1 MDGRDNGPAMTIF
14 GRPAGVAAKGGVYLL
29 HLPAHRQWAH
39 AIALG
44 CPAAR
49 AYASEGWHSNRN
61 SFVVLRRAAV
71 TSRPRCHGS
80 NLLNWI
86 FWAAPLL
93 VAISGLALLSSGVG
107 HLLRGRAVRAS
118 GHLVFG
124 APLAVIGFVAG
135 LLGLNAQTYARL
147 THEGPVAQVSVRSL
161 DPASA
166 RFLVTMRRLDGTGRT
181 QTCELQGDEW
191 VLSGRVQKWKP
202 WANLLGLDATY
213 TLEQL
218 SNMYFSAARG
228 NGKPITACDIAD
240 VAPRIDQYLPPSWL
254 AWLAA
259 RSFAVDRHFGS
270 ANYMPLADAAVY
282 RVVIT
287 QSGFN
292 AEPVNQPARAA
303 NEARR

>member
-1 MDGRDNGPAMTIF
+1 M
-14 GRPAGVAAKGGVYLL
+14 
-29 HLPAHRQWAH
+29 
-39 AIALG
+39 
-44 CPAAR
+44 
-49 AYASEGWHSNRN
+49 
-61 SFVVLRRAAV
+61 
-71 TSRPRCHGS
+71 
-80 NLLNWI
+80 NWI
-86 FWAAPLL
+86 FWVVPLM
-93 VAISGLALLSSGVG
+93 VAVSGLVLLTSGFG
-107 HLLRGRAVRAS
+107 HLLRGRTVRAS
-118 GHLVFG
+118 GHMLFG
-124 APLAVIGFVAG
+124 TPLAVIGFAVG

-147 THEGPVAQVSVRSL
+147 THERPVAEVSVRSL

-166 RFLVTMRRLDGTGRT
+166 RYLVTIRRLDGTNRV

-218 SNMYFSAARG
+218 SNMYFTAARA

-240 VAPRIDQYLPPSWL
+240 VAPRIDQYVPHAWL

-259 RSFAVDRHFGS
+259 QAFTVDRRFGS
-270 ANYMPLADAAVY
+270 ANYMPLADEAVY

-292 AEPVNQPARAA
+292 AEPVNQTARAA
-303 NEARR
+303 NDARP

>member
-1 MDGRDNGPAMTIF
+1 
-14 GRPAGVAAKGGVYLL
+14 
-29 HLPAHRQWAH
+29 
-39 AIALG
+39 
-44 CPAAR
+44 
-49 AYASEGWHSNRN
+49 
-61 SFVVLRRAAV
+61 
-71 TSRPRCHGS
+71 
-80 NLLNWI
+80 LNWI
-86 FWAAPLL
+86 LWVAPLL
-93 VAISGLALLSSGVG
+93 VAVSGLALLTSGLG
-107 HLLRGRAVRAS
+107 HLVRGRAVRAS
-118 GHLVFG
+118 GHLLFG
-124 APLAVIGFVAG
+124 ATLAVIGFVVG

-147 THEGPVAQVSVRSL
+147 THEAPVAQVSVRSL
-161 DPASA
+161 DPATA
-166 RFLVTMRRLDGTGRT
+166 RYLVTIRRLDGTGRV

-218 SNMYFSAARG
+218 SNMYFSAARA

-240 VAPRIDQYLPPSWL
+240 VAPRIDQYLPHAWL

-259 RSFAVDRHFGS
+259 QVFTLDRRFGS

-292 AEPVNQPARAA
+292 AEPANQPARAA
-303 NEARR
+303 NEARP

>member
-1 MDGRDNGPAMTIF
+1 
-14 GRPAGVAAKGGVYLL
+14 
-29 HLPAHRQWAH
+29 
-39 AIALG
+39 
-44 CPAAR
+44 
-49 AYASEGWHSNRN
+49 
-61 SFVVLRRAAV
+61 
-71 TSRPRCHGS
+71 
-80 NLLNWI
+80 LNWI
-86 FWAAPLL
+86 LWVAPLL
-93 VAISGLALLSSGVG
+93 VAVSGLALLTSGTG
-107 HLLRGRAVRAS
+107 HLLRGLAVRAS
-118 GHLVFG
+118 GHLALG
-124 APLAVIGFVAG
+124 APLAVIGFVVG

-147 THEGPVAQVSVRSL
+147 THEGPVAQVTVRNL

-166 RFLVTMRRLDGTGRT
+166 RYLVTLRRLDGTNRV

-218 SNMYFSAARG
+218 SNMYFSAARA

-240 VAPRIDQYLPPSWL
+240 VAPRIDEYLPHAWL

-259 RSFAVDRHFGS
+259 RAFTVDRRFGS
-270 ANYMPLADAAVY
+270 GNYMPLADGAVY

-292 AEPVNQPARAA
+292 AEPVNNAARAA
-303 NEARR
+303 NAARP

>member
-1 MDGRDNGPAMTIF
+1 LD
-14 GRPAGVAAKGGVYLL
+14 
-29 HLPAHRQWAH
+29 
-39 AIALG
+39 
-44 CPAAR
+44 
-49 AYASEGWHSNRN
+49 E
-61 SFVVLRRAAV
+61 
-71 TSRPRCHGS
+71 
-80 NLLNWI
+80 I
-86 FWAAPLL
+86 FWAVPLL
-93 VAISGLALLSSGVG
+93 VAILGIMLLGSGMGY
-107 HLLRGRAVRAS
+107 LLRGRAMRGS
-118 GHLVFG
+118 GHLLVGVVLAIIG
-124 APLAVIGFVAG
+124 AAAG

-147 THEGPVAQVSVRSL
+147 THEAPVAEVSVRSL

-166 RFLVTMRRLDGTGRT
+166 RYLVTLRRLDGSNRS

-218 SNMYFSAARG
+218 SNMYFSAGRA

-240 VAPRIDQYLPPSWL
+240 VAPRIDQYLPANWR

-259 RSFAVDRHFGS
+259 QAFTVDRHFGS

-292 AEPVNQPARAA
+292 AEPANEAARTA
-303 NEARR
+303 NEARP

>member
-1 MDGRDNGPAMTIF
+1 
-14 GRPAGVAAKGGVYLL
+14 
-29 HLPAHRQWAH
+29 
-39 AIALG
+39 
-44 CPAAR
+44 
-49 AYASEGWHSNRN
+49 
-61 SFVVLRRAAV
+61 
-71 TSRPRCHGS
+71 
-80 NLLNWI
+80 LNWI
-86 FWAAPLL
+86 LWVAPLL
-93 VAISGLALLSSGVG
+93 VAVSGLALLTSGIG

-118 GHLVFG
+118 GHLLFG
-124 APLAVIGFVAG
+124 AALAVVGFVVG

-166 RFLVTMRRLDGTGRT
+166 RYLVTIRRLDGTNRV

-218 SNMYFSAARG
+218 SNMYFSAARA

-240 VAPRIDQYLPPSWL
+240 VAPQIDQYLPH
-254 AWLAA
+254 AWLVWVAA
-259 RSFAVDRHFGS
+259 KAFTVDRRFGS

-292 AEPVNQPARAA
+292 AEPVNQAGRAA
-303 NEARR
+303 NEVRP